1 MDTRT
6 RQKVDEGVK
15 KHAKNP
21 IEKSTLE
28 EKLMDEYGITRDY
41 AEDRF
46 LAMIQQGT
54 LFEPEPG
61 KVKMLR
67 T

>member
-6 RQKVDEGVK
+6 RQRVDEEVK

-21 IEKSTLE
+21 IKKKNLE
-28 EKLMDEYGITRDY
+28 EKLMEEYGITRDD
-41 AEDRF
+41 AEDRV

-67 T
+67 A